1 MRNKKGFAVLLALL
15 VAAALLTMGAVLT
28 KISFN
33 RLKNVQLFISG
44 QQAYYLAEHGSAPLS
59 YPSTS
64 RYNYGLESVGGR
76 TF

>member
-1 MRNKKGFAVLLALL
+1 MRRKNGFAVLLALL
-15 VAAALLTMGAVLT
+15 VAAALLTMGAVLV

-44 QQAYYLAEHGSAPLS
+44 QKNYYLAEPGSTRLS

-64 RYNYGLESVGGR
+64 RYNYGSQRDLGR